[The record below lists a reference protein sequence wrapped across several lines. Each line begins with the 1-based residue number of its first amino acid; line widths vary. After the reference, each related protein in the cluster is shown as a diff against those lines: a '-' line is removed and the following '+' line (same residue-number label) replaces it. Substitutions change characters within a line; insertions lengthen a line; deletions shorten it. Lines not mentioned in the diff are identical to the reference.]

1 MEARWI
7 VASRAGILQREIQ
20 CRPSPP
26 LDFARSMSAYH
37 ATSSGTDASCTPG
50 FGKARW
56 QVAAASS
63 IVSMWKG
70 TGKAIAPRVTEERTA
85 RCSFTKSNRTAI
97 GKSAWEVPP
106 SKLSISGENFTVEG
120 LADADV
126 CIGDRYQIRTAI
138 FEVTQPRVTCYRVG
152 IRTNEPRMALLLT
165 SSGRP
170 GFYFRVLQE
179 GEIGAGDVITKLAT
193 GPEGMSVTQ
202 VNALLYS
209 SEHPEHELERA
220 RSIPALSSGWRSS
233 FDALLCEADGSGN
246 AGLAPS
252 AAAHPASPGFLA
264 LEVHETVSE
273 CADVISL
280 TLVPTTSRPLT
291 TPLPGQFVVLRL
303 QPTPGGRPL
312 FRSYSNSRRP
322 LRPSAIASA

>member
-1 MEARWI
+1 MFVYQIESYRYW
-7 VASRAGILQREIQ
+7 
-20 CRPSPP
+20 
-26 LDFARSMSAYH
+26 
-37 ATSSGTDASCTPG
+37 
-50 FGKARW
+50 
-56 QVAAASS
+56 
-63 IVSMWKG
+63 
-70 TGKAIAPRVTEERTA
+70 EERLGRA
-85 RCSFTKSNRTAI
+85 PF
-97 GKSAWEVPP
+97 EVGQF
-106 SKLSISGENFTVEG
+106 GENFTVEG

-126 CIGDRYQIRTAI
+126 CIGDRYQIGTAI

-209 SEHPEHELERA
+209 SEHPKHELERA

-233 FDALLCEADGSGN
+233 FDALLREADGSGN

-312 FRSYSNSRRP
+312 FRSYSLSSAPSPERYRISVKIEPHGQGEALESAASGRSRRRQ
-322 LRPSAIASA
+322 RPPG